1 MEQAQ
6 LKKHVKWSDYTGVIL
21 VALVFMLFAFTTDTF
36 LSASNLYSILYG
48 VSIQF
53 FAVIGFTFLII
64 MGEIDLAVGSTYC
77 LSGIFTGYLYAAKG
91 WPLWL
96 AITVVLSV
104 CGLFGYGVGVLVT
117 RFRLNSMMVTLGSMS
132 FVAGAAAVMFNS
144 FMQTT
149 YSQQYRAIAK
159 WKLGGVH
166 WTMIAMFLI
175 AIILELCLGRVPIFR
190 RMYYIGNNGATSL
203 LYGIKVNRIKRI
215 AFMISA
221 LTAALGGIISTSR
234 ISYSSLA
241 TGEGLEFSL
250 ITACVVGGAS
260 LDGGRG
266 SILKSLLGMLLLA
279 MLTNGL
285 SIYRIDPFIQNIV
298 TGGILILAVFVDV
311 RLDKKGAR
319 R

>member
-1 MEQAQ
+1 MEREQ
-6 LKKHVKWSDYTGVIL
+6 LKRHIKWSDYTGIIL
-21 VALVFMLFAFTTDTF
+21 VVLVFALFALTTDTF
-36 LSASNLYSILYG
+36 LSSSNIYSILYG

-77 LSGIFTGYLYAAKG
+77 LSGIFVGYLYAAKG

-96 AITVVLSV
+96 AIIVVLAA
-104 CGLFGYGVGVLVT
+104 CGLFGYAVGVLVT

-132 FVAGAAAVMFNS
+132 FVAGVAAVMFNS
-144 FMQTT
+144 FVQTT

-159 WKLGGVH
+159 WKIGQVH
-166 WTMIAMFLI
+166 WTILAMILI
-175 AIILELCLGRVPIFR
+175 TIILEICLKRVPVFR
-190 RMYYIGNNGATSL
+190 KMYYIGNNSETSL
-203 LYGIKVNRIKRI
+203 LYGIKVDRIKRI
-215 AFMISA
+215 AFMLSA

-266 SILKSLLGMLLLA
+266 SIMRSLLGMLLLA

-298 TGGILILAVFVDV
+298 TGAILILAVFVDV

-319 R
+319 A

>member
-1 MEQAQ
+1 MEHGQ
-6 LKKHVKWSDYTGVIL
+6 LKRHIKLSDYTGIIL
-21 VALVFMLFAFTTDTF
+21 VILVFMLFALTTDTF
-36 LSASNLYSILYG
+36 LSSSNIYAILYG

-96 AITVVLSV
+96 AIAVVLIV
-104 CGLFGYGVGVLVT
+104 CGLFGYMVGVLVT
-117 RFRLNSMMVTLGSMS
+117 LFRLNSMMVTLGSMS
-132 FVAGAAAVMFNS
+132 FVAGTAAVIFNS
-144 FMQTT
+144 FVQTT

-159 WKLGGVH
+159 WKLGTVH
-166 WTMIAMFLI
+166 WTIIVMVLI
-175 AIILELCLGRVPIFR
+175 TVVLEICLKRVPAFR
-190 RMYYIGNNGATSL
+190 KMYYIGNNSATSI
-203 LYGIKVNRIKRI
+203 LYGIKVDRIKRI
-215 AFMISA
+215 AFMLSA

-298 TGGILILAVFVDV
+298 TGAILILAVFVDV

-319 R
+319 T